1 MKLIATPAV
10 YSHKLSGIGCM
21 NRWVGHCFGASV
33 PNSRMSAMGI
43 AAVMGF
49 KELGVYWVRQTKGGF
64 NAPSGVVS

>member
-1 MKLIATPAV
+1 
-10 YSHKLSGIGCM
+10 M

-33 PNSRMSAMGI
+33 PNTRMSAMGI